1 MFESKVYHPFGWL
14 SNLRKSQA
22 FVSAMKTDGCLPLTP
37 ALSLGEREKRSPRQ
51 SKAMAASCSND
62 GQKSEDKQRLFLLP
76 KGEGQDEGK
85 AHSNY
90 NEFRSG

>member
-1 MFESKVYHPFGWL
+1 
-14 SNLRKSQA
+14 
-22 FVSAMKTDGCLPLTP
+22 MKTDGCYPLTP
-37 ALSLGEREKRSPRQ
+37 ALSLGEREKRSQRPG
-51 SKAMAASCSND
+51 KPMAASCSNA
-62 GQKSEDKQRLFLLP
+62 GYKSENRQRLFLLP